1 VPWPPERAAA
11 ARARFTQ
18 VAEAE
23 GLAVG
28 QRTHW
33 YNSVPAH
40 EAALWA
46 DEHGDGETFRRSVY
60 RAYFADGLNIGDAD
74 VLARLAVAGGLD
86 DQALRTSLADC
97 EYADRVQEQFEYA
110 RSAGITGVPA
120 YVAGNYLMVGAQSY
134 EVYAKLIEA
143 ALTTQAN
150 GEDLDAG
157 VEES

>member
-1 VPWPPERAAA
+1 MPWPVERAAA
-11 ARARFTQ
+11 ARARFAQ

-28 QRTHW
+28 ERTHW

-46 DEHGDGETFRRSVY
+46 DDHGDGETFRRSVY
-60 RAYFADGLNIGDAD
+60 RAYFAEGLNIGNAD
-74 VLARLAVAGGLD
+74 VLARLAAGAGLD
-86 DQALRTSLADC
+86 DGALRSSLAAG

-110 RSAGITGVPA
+110 RTAGITGVPA

-134 EVYAKLIEA
+134 EVYARLIEA
-143 ALTTQAN
+143 ALTSEAN
-150 GEDLDAG
+150 GEGPDADAG
-157 VEES
+157 ES